1 MASITKQADARGK
14 AKQLAM
20 RTHILERGM
29 WAGSKSLQEI
39 LTYIVE
45 NSVFVNKILKY
56 PPVLQKLVDEIV
68 VNAIDHYVTSTVSN
82 IYIDFSADGIISVFN
97 DGPGIDVELTKNLD
111 GVEMYSIQ
119 MIFNEFLSGTNF
131 NDEDQTDRITGGQN
145 GLGSKIVTVFSDWL
159 TISTTDEKRNMHYE
173 QKLSNVLDKSLSD
186 LLQESK
192 KTAAI
197 YIHPPTL
204 TSLKDKASAA
214 KLKPW
219 QRAGHT
225 KITFLP
231 NYSLF
236 KLTAKEFYPT
246 FYKLIESRAWQA
258 AAYVKAKVYFNNELI
273 IVNSFAQI
281 CKMFCPNVLPITMT
295 QPNGKYNWDLCIGIT
310 DGKEQH
316 VSFVNGVIVGKGGTH
331 IQHIQVHLV
340 EILQPNIEKILKQ
353 YKANFN
359 KNILLNNIFIIMK
372 GPIANPQFDG
382 QTKNTLSSPVEQ
394 FANYTIPI
402 SQRDKLWEFV
412 KPVIIDAFVQKQ
424 LGPERTRANR
434 QKIDLPKY
442 READLCRNAKRCL
455 ECSLIVAEGDSAI
468 SMADKGLTS
477 KASENFNYSLFG
489 TYSLQGVIIN
499 GLKESTVVGRT
510 KSSTPLDTDI
520 HIPNKKL
527 RENERIAGLV
537 KVLGL
542 DYNKKYDFTP
552 KGEKEYHTLR
562 YGCIVGLTDA
572 DLDGFNIFGLLCTFF
587 MTYWPNL
594 VKRSFIKRI
603 NTPIVR
609 AYPTARYAKTL
620 PVEVFYTE
628 KSVREFVESIGV
640 EKANH
645 YNFRYYKGLG
655 SHDESGKKKEVTRC
669 FTNIEE
675 KIITYTLDDCS
686 MEAMHIAYGVDTKPR
701 KLSLSTPVT
710 EEPVEYSLVPISQ
723 QFRID
728 TKLYQRDNILRKLL
742 NAIDGFVSSRRK
754 VFYAA
759 RIAAKKEIKVVAFAG
774 EVVSK
779 ADYHHGSASVEE
791 TIIRMAQAYPGARR
805 LPLLV
810 PIGSFGSR
818 CKGFKDSA
826 AARYISTKLNY
837 RLSNAMFRHED
848 DYVLEY
854 EVNDGERFE
863 PKYYVPI
870 IPYVLCETN
879 EIPATGWAISVL
891 ARDLNAVLKNVRN
904 MILGKISKCEKLPIS
919 LAGFRGEIR
928 YYNKRYYSVGDCI
941 YDESR
946 NVVIVTELP
955 LGVYVDS
962 YINGAMTSIKKA
974 TEEPKGIKSLE
985 YVIDVNDSSTD
996 DQVNIEITLAPNSY
1010 ELIMEKYGSVSDD
1023 PNEGFNPLED
1033 YLQLKEPIYNRVNLI
1048 NENSEVVEYKTYEDV
1063 FDNWFRFR
1071 KDLYIKRIE
1080 RERILN
1086 DLEIKMLKNQQLFS
1100 TLHDSYSI
1108 SKKTKL
1114 DEMVSILEENKYNI
1128 FNVTLLNNPKYTSVV
1143 ELVRLVTSADDG
1155 ANYNYLINMNY
1166 RDLTEEAYSKRQARI
1181 KYLEDRQ
1188 LYLLDETGIF
1198 PGAKIWLVELDE
1210 LEQAIKD
1217 GQATEWQYGEDDFI
1231 YEGKSTKKITQSKI
1245 LPKRK

>member
-1 MASITKQADARGK
+1 MTTARGK
-14 AKQLAM
+14 AQQLAM
-20 RTHILERGM
+20 RTHILKLGM

-39 LTYIVE
+39 LTFVV
-45 NSVFVNKILKY
+45 NSGKFTSQMLKY
-56 PPVLQKLVDEIV
+56 PPVLQKLVDEII
-68 VNAIDHYVTSTVSN
+68 VNAIDHYVTNPLVKTIRV
-82 IYIDFSADGIISVFN
+82 DFEPSGIVSVFN
-97 DGPGIDVELTKNLD
+97 DGPGIDIELTKNLD
-111 GVEMYSIQ
+111 GVSMYSIQ

-131 NDEDQTDRITGGQN
+131 NDEEATDRITGGQN

-159 TISTTDEKRNMHYE
+159 TISTTDEKRQLHYE
-173 QKLSNVLDKSLSD
+173 QKLSNIDDTLP
-186 LLQESK
+186 ESK
-192 KTAAI
+192 KTAALYVYEPI
-197 YIHPPTL
+197 ITN
-204 TSLKDKASAA
+204 LKDKVAAS

-219 QRAGHT
+219 QRVGHT

-236 KLTAKEFYPT
+236 KLTAKDFHSV

-258 AAYVKAKVYFNNELI
+258 AAYVKASVYFNNQLI
-273 IVNSFAQI
+273 KIDSFTQV
-281 CKMFCPNVLPITMT
+281 CEMFCDKVLPLTMT
-295 QPNGKYNWDLCIGIT
+295 QANGKYPWDLCIGIS

-331 IQHIQVHLV
+331 IIHIQKHLI
-340 EILQPNIEKILKQ
+340 EILQPHIEKILKQ

-359 KNILLNNIFIIMK
+359 KNLLLNNIFIFMK

-394 FANYTIPI
+394 FATYAIPV
-402 SQRDKLWEFV
+402 SQRTALWEFI

-442 READLCRNAKRCL
+442 KEAELCRNAKRAL

-468 SMADKGLTS
+468 SMADKGLNS
-477 KASENFNYSLFG
+477 KASPNFNYSLFG

-499 GLKESTVVGRT
+499 GLKESTVVGRSKT
-510 KSSTPLDTDI
+510 ALPQDTDI

-542 DYNKKYDFTP
+542 DYNKKYDFTD
-552 KGEKEYHTLR
+552 KGEKEWKTLR
-562 YGCIVGLTDA
+562 YGCVIGLTDA

-594 VKRSFIKRI
+594 IKRSFIKRI
-603 NTPIVR
+603 NTPVVR
-609 AYPTARYAKTL
+609 AYPTARYAKSL
-620 PVEVFYTE
+620 AVEVFYTE
-628 KSVREFVESIGV
+628 RDVREFVERIGV
-640 EKANH
+640 ENANH

-669 FTNIEE
+669 FTNIDE
-675 KIITYTLDDCS
+675 KICTYTLDDIGLES
-686 MEAMHIAYGVDTKPR
+686 MHIAYGVNTKPR
-701 KLSLSTPVT
+701 KISLSTPVS
-710 EEPVEYSLVPISQ
+710 EEPMSGVIVPISQ

-818 CKGFKDSA
+818 AKGFKDSA
-826 AARYISTKLNY
+826 ASRYISTKLNY
-837 RLSNAMFRHED
+837 RLANALFRRED

-854 EVNDGERFE
+854 ELNDGERFE

-879 EIPATGWAISVL
+879 EIPATGWAISVY
-891 ARDLNAVLKNVRN
+891 ARDLNCILKNTRD
-904 MILGKISKCEKLPIS
+904 MILGKIKQCNKLLIS
-919 LAGFRGEIR
+919 RADFRGEIR

-941 YDESR
+941 YDEAS
-946 NVVIVTELP
+946 NTVIINELP
-955 LGVYVDS
+955 FGVYADTYVNGS
-962 YINGAMTSIKKA
+962 YTSIKKA
-974 TEEPKGIKSLE
+974 TDEPAGIKSLE
-985 YVIDVNDSSTD
+985 YVVDVNDRSTD
-996 DQVNIEITLAPNSY
+996 EQVHIEITLAQGAY
-1010 ELIMEKYGSVSDD
+1010 EVIMEKYGNDV
-1023 PNEGFNPLED
+1023 FNPLEE
-1033 YLQLKEPIYNRVNLI
+1033 YLQLREPIYDRINLI
-1048 NENSEVVEYKTYEDV
+1048 NEHSEVVEYKTYEDV
-1063 FDNWFRFR
+1063 FNNWFKFR
-1071 KDLYIKRIE
+1071 RDLYIHRIE

-1086 DLEIKMLKNQQLFS
+1086 DLEIKMLKNQQKFS
-1100 TLHDSYSI
+1100 SMHDSYAI
-1108 SKKTKL
+1108 GKKTKI
-1114 DEMVSILEENKYNI
+1114 DEMIELLLKNKYDI
-1128 FNVTLLNNPKYTSVV
+1128 FNLTLLNNPKYTAVSDLIKLITDK
-1143 ELVRLVTSADDG
+1143 EEG
-1155 ANYNYLINMNY
+1155 ANYNYLINMSY
-1166 RDLTEEAYSKRQARI
+1166 RELTEEAYIKREQQI
-1181 KYLEDRQ
+1181 KHLQDRQ
-1188 LYLLDETGIF
+1188 LYLQDETGIF

-1210 LEQAIKD
+1210 LEVAIKD

-1231 YEGKSTKKITQSKI
+1231 YEGKPSKTKQ
-1245 LPKRK
+1245 LKRK